1 LDNESELGK
10 ADFKV
15 REKHDPRNMNFKN
28 YTIRNL
34 QIPGMDIT
42 ILLYFFA
49 DGVKKLF
56 LRIALFVDS

>member
-34 QIPGMDIT
+34 QIPGMAIT
-42 ILLYFFA
+42 ILLYFC
-49 DGVKKLF
+49 G
-56 LRIALFVDS
+56 R